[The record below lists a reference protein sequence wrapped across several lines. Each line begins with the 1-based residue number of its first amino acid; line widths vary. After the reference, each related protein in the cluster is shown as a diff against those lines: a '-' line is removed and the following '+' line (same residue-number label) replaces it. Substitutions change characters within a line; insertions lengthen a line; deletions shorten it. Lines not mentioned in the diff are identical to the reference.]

1 MEVMQISLSSN
12 SAEQTQSIAQKIGA
26 QLRGG
31 EVVELISD
39 LGGGKTTFTA
49 GLALG
54 AGSPDHVAS
63 PTFTISRVYGAP
75 NFDIHHFDLYRLQQ
89 AGLATNELGEL
100 IGDPTIVVVAEW
112 ADVVSSVLPERR
124 VAIAIRR
131 TPEETGR
138 ILELTYPEDMAYIVE
153 NVC

>member
-54 AGSPDHVAS
+54 GGRPPQLS
-63 PTFTISRVYGAP
+63 
-75 NFDIHHFDLYRLQQ
+75 N
-89 AGLATNELGEL
+89 
-100 IGDPTIVVVAEW
+100 PTI
-112 ADVVSSVLPERR
+112 
-124 VAIAIRR
+124 I
-131 TPEETGR
+131 
-138 ILELTYPEDMAYIVE
+138 
-153 NVC
+153 N